1 MVLEEKNNNSL
12 ISLNK
17 IDFIKRAFT
26 EKEEAEDFNALMN
39 DFKEFDLIDII
50 SFKDVDKLK
59 KIELEKEMKFQEK
72 LKKDFYLN
80 ETIFVLNDLL
90 EQTSISN

>member
-1 MVLEEKNNNSL
+1 M
-12 ISLNK
+12 
-17 IDFIKRAFT
+17 D
-26 EKEEAEDFNALMN
+26 
-39 DFKEFDLIDII
+39 DFKEFDLIDIV
-50 SFKDVDKLK
+50 SFKDIDKLK